1 VDSQNIASL
10 GVARAV
16 GMSEGGRLPRSYPD
30 RVAQTIVMARSSHPR
45 DPEVFGMFS
54 ALRVTD
60 LEGTIRLLTGLLDLH
75 LAWAYPDPPKV
86 AFLAVAPW
94 SGSRGFQLE
103 EAPVRV
109 DQPQQ
114 ISFDVGVMVDEIGER
129 ALRAGLE
136 VVEAPHEQPWA
147 RREMTFELPDG
158 HRITVSGP
166 TLPRG

>member
-1 VDSQNIASL
+1 
-10 GVARAV
+10 VAHAA
-16 GMSEGGRLPRSYPD
+16 GMTEGGRLPRSYPD
-30 RVAQTIVMARSSHPR
+30 RVAQTIVMALASQPR
-45 DPEVFGMFS
+45 DAEVFGMFTP
-54 ALRVTD
+54 LPVTD
-60 LEGTIRLLTGLLDLH
+60 LGATIRLLTEVLDLH

-103 EAPVRV
+103 QAAHGV
-109 DQPQQ
+109 DRPQRLF
-114 ISFDVGVMVDEIGER
+114 FDVGVLVDEIGER
-129 ALRAGLE
+129 ALRAGVE

-166 TLPRG
+166 TLPAG